1 MAADTPP
8 AAIGEA
14 EQDALI
20 RRRVLRG
27 VVSNYAGQ
35 AVTIGTWILL
45 TPFILARLGPA
56 TYGLWA
62 LVGSVIGY
70 GALLDFGIGGA
81 VIKYV
86 AEYRARGALDEA
98 RALIATALQLYTAL
112 GVFGALLA
120 IVLAPFFPMF
130 FRVSAQDSA
139 ITSQL
144 VLLMG
149 LTLGISLPCST
160 ASAVLAG
167 LQRYD
172 LVNLFTLFWTLAS
185 ALGTHRPARRLGLA
199 GHDRAARAQRGHW
212 RARSGTVIVLLV
224 GWGLLGMIAINLPIM
239 LVLQLALIRTL
250 RRIEPELHFGWRGAE
265 RQLRRSVLAY
275 SSSVFIIQAAGQ
287 LQTKTDEIVIG
298 ITLPVSAITPY
309 SLARKLSEAA
319 QIVANQFM
327 KVLLP
332 LASEL
337 HATDDRTRLR
347 MLYVLSTRLTLAIIL
362 PIACVL
368 IFLSRSLLT
377 LWVGPV
383 YAGNAH
389 LVVILTI
396 ASVFVTSQWPAGHIL
411 QGMARHRTLALM
423 ALANGSLN
431 LVLSIALA
439 PRFGL
444 TGVAFATLIPAVL
457 ESLFLVLPYALRSVQ
472 VTPAEAWRAVGLPT
486 LIPIIPTT
494 LVVWGLSSIVS
505 GASIIAL
512 AAVAVAGL
520 IVYAVGYLAFPATKT
535 ERELCHTLL
544 DRAIQLVRARLH
556 RA

>member
-8 AAIGEA
+8 AVMEEA
-14 EQDALI
+14 AQDALI

-62 LVGSVIGY
+62 LVSSVIGY

-120 IVLAPFFPMF
+120 IVLAPFFPVL

-139 ITSQL
+139 IASQL

-185 ALGTHRPARRLGLA
+185 AL
-199 GHDRAARAQRGHW
+199 
-212 RARSGTVIVLLV
+212 GTVIVLLV

-347 MLYVLSTRLTLAIIL
+347 ILYVLSTRLTLAIAL

-411 QGMARHRTLALM
+411 QGMALHRTLALM

-512 AAVAVAGL
+512 TAVAAAGL
-520 IVYAVGYLAFPATKT
+520 IVYAVGYLAFPATTT
-535 ERELCHTLL
+535 ERELCHKLL
-544 DRAIQLVRARLH
+544 DSAIQFVRARLH